1 MNDIEAFDLPLVET
15 TIYNYIVVN
24 GRISKKLFQKI
35 VEPKLAEL
43 EIIKAENKKLREAL
57 EFYADEAHLEMKYS
71 IGNEGNYPLGE
82 YWNDTMCS
90 ENGRKAREAL
100 KEVDEV

>member
-1 MNDIEAFDLPLVET
+1 MMINDLPLVET
-15 TIYNYIVVN
+15 TIYDYIELN

-57 EFYADEAHLEMKYS
+57 SHYANKYCWQGTH
-71 IGNEGNYPLGE
+71 IGPSDYWFDDTQGYWLG
-82 YWNDTMCS
+82 
-90 ENGRKAREAL
+90 GKRARETL
-100 KEVDEV
+100 KEVDVNER